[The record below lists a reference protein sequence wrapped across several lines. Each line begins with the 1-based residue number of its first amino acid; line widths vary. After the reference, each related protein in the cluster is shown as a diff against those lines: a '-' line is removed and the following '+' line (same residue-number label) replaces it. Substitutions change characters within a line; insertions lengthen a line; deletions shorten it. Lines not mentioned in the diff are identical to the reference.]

1 MAKKVKKT
9 LDERIEDL
17 KKQQKDSIRIYQS
30 NLDKLQGAIE
40 ILESMKEEDDEK
52 TD

>member
-1 MAKKVKKT
+1 MGKAKKVKKT
-9 LDERIEDL
+9 LDERIKDL
-17 KKQQKDSIRIYQS
+17 RKQQNDVSRLFDRI
-30 NLDKLQGAIE
+30 QGAIE